1 MRKSV
6 LFPLIITLLLIINCA
21 EKRGALNS
29 PPSPDSEWLYGQ
41 WLNSP
46 DDDIKFTFNEDE
58 SFVIR
63 GYGGQDGLV
72 LSGDYDIWSDDSH
85 IRLNI
90 ASTTSPY
97 EFPVGWYSGY
107 ISTGGGSSGAME
119 LHLDRGMEFPES
131 SEEPQF
137 SWEIIRYEADVLN
150 ISFFELTA
158 SKEINYVDPEIPG
171 AIVLHMPVD
180 LEWEQSG
187 YPVGY
192 NIYRFTEGHSD
203 WEQINTELLPATWN
217 TYKDYYEYSPQIMG
231 YNPYPVY
238 QIEAVQEDPADLH
251 FSVAQSAL
259 NGPSNVPILELTRLD
274 HDDVSL
280 RWTYNEESL
289 MPPCRLYRVFHDPA
303 NWNSWEVL
311 TEHDFG
317 LTEMTY
323 TDNIEWG
330 DYSII
335 YYSLVTLTVPA
346 PGDESDPLESP
357 RCMNMKY
364 VLE

>member
-1 MRKSV
+1 MQKFT
-6 LFPLIITLLLIINCA
+6 LFPLIISFLLISNCA
-21 EKRGALNS
+21 DKRGALNS
-29 PPSPDSEWLYGQ
+29 PSTPESDWLYGQ
-41 WLNSP
+41 WLNYP
-46 DDDIKFTFNEDE
+46 DDDIKFTFNEDD

-72 LSGDYDIWSDDSH
+72 LSGDYDLWSDDSH

-97 EFPVGWYSGY
+97 EFPIGWYSGY
-107 ISTGGGSSGAME
+107 ITTGKGSSEEME
-119 LHLDRGMEFPES
+119 LYLDRGMEFPES
-131 SEEPQF
+131 SEESQF
-137 SWEIIRYEADVLN
+137 SWEIIRYESQPLN
-150 ISFFELTA
+150 ISFFDLSIE
-158 SKEINYVDPEIPG
+158 SNPFNGPEYPG
-171 AIVLHMPVD
+171 GMVLPMTVD

-187 YPVGY
+187 YPAGY
-192 NIYRFTEGHSD
+192 NIYRFTEGYSD
-203 WEQINTELLPATWN
+203 WEQINTELLPATGN
-217 TYKDYYEYSPQIMG
+217 TYQDYYEYSPQIMG
-231 YNPYPVY
+231 YNHYPVY
-238 QIEAVQEDPADLH
+238 QIEAVQEDPTDLY
-251 FSVAQSAL
+251 FSVARSAL
-259 NGPSNVPILELTRLD
+259 DGPSGGPTLELTRLD
-274 HDDVSL
+274 HDEVVL
-280 RWTYNEESL
+280 RWSYEREGL

-311 TEHDFG
+311 MEHELG

-330 DYSII
+330 DYSIV

-346 PGDESDPLESP
+346 QGDESDPLESP